1 VPAKKTINNNPLLIV
16 ISGPS
21 GVGKDSVLAGLKKN
35 SPNLQFITTLTTR
48 QPRPGE
54 VDGRDYTFVSRKK
67 FNELKDKNELL
78 EYAQVYGNWYGPPKA
93 AVREALQDGKDA
105 ILRVDVQGVKNIRKI
120 APEAVF
126 IFLAPASLTEL
137 EKRLKNRYT
146 ETPAG
151 LALRLKI
158 ARDEMKQV
166 GIFDYVVVNR
176 QGQLDAAVSEIQS
189 IIKAEKCRVKTRQI
203 VL

>member
-1 VPAKKTINNNPLLIV
+1 MSVNKAVNKNPLLIV

-21 GVGKDSVLAGLKKN
+21 GVGKDSVLAILKDN
-35 SPNLQFITTLTTR
+35 TPNLQFITTLTTR

-54 VDGRDYTFVSRKK
+54 VDGRDYTFVSQKK

-93 AVREALQDGKDA
+93 AVREALQAGKDA
-105 ILRVDVQGVKNIRKI
+105 ILRVDVQGVKNIRQI

-126 IFLAPASLTEL
+126 IFLAPASLSEL
-137 EKRLKNRYT
+137 AKRLKSRYT
-146 ETPAG
+146 ETPAE
-151 LALRLKI
+151 LAMRLKV
-158 ARDEMKQV
+158 ARDEMKQRK
-166 GIFDYVVVNR
+166 IFDYVVINR
-176 QGQLDAAVSEIQS
+176 QGQLDAAVSEIQA
-189 IIKAEKCRVKTRQI
+189 IIKAEKCRVKARQI